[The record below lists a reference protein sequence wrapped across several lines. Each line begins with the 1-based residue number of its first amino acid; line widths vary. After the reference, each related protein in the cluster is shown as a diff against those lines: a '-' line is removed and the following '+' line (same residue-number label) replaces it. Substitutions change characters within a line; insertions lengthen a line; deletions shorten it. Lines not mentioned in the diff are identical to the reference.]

1 MITRSKT
8 NIMATNDE
16 LKLLIETIRTDLGS
30 KIDALVKKLDEKDEK
45 IEELQNKVK
54 VLEELLDR
62 RLDDSEQ
69 YSRRTSLRLNGI
81 PYSGKE
87 TAAESLQKVKDE
99 VSKLG
104 LEDKLLDFDFDR
116 AHRVGPVRDQNGK
129 LRTDRQMIVKFTS
142 FRSRTAVYRGRKK
155 EGNVR
160 IYIDQTKRRFDLR
173 KMAVDYVKTKPD
185 VDFVFVDVNCSL
197 CVRFKNGL
205 FKFFNSEE
213 ELINLVG

>member
-54 VLEELLDR
+54 VLEEQIAYKDKRFELLDR

-116 AHRVGPVRDQNGK
+116 AHRVGPVHDQNGK

-142 FRSRTAVYRGRKK
+142 FRARTAVYRGRKK
-155 EGNVR
+155 RECENLHR
-160 IYIDQTKRRFDLR
+160 
-173 KMAVDYVKTKPD
+173 
-185 VDFVFVDVNCSL
+185 VND
-197 CVRFKNGL
+197 
-205 FKFFNSEE
+205 
-213 ELINLVG
+213 